1 MSVTTTPNAT
11 ELLRDT
17 IRALR
22 GSDLRFT
29 GTPKVVRRPPS
40 RCLFVTDAKSMFV
53 KLTPDDPTHEAAGA
67 RHAASNGITTPRLL
81 GRPRQVGEHWWA
93 VPFKWLPADADAPEP
108 TPAEVAALM
117 GQVWAASPPQTVRAM
132 PWDAY
137 EKRARAN
144 IVRHATPPAL
154 QDVLD
159 RLIDTA
165 VARVHEHCAAAH
177 PSGVQE
183 AWTHGDLHSRNM
195 VTSRGRL
202 HVIDWEHHGMSL
214 RENEAAKYLQTLL
227 SETTDGHGSSAAGPF
242 LQQMAALGLDPVLV
256 WRLTGLRAAGAAAYL
271 ANPDNR
277 ARHADWLAQTIDLA
291 HRTAYT
297 DPR

>member
-1 MSVTTTPNAT
+1 MSIATTPTTAV
-11 ELLRDT
+11 LLRDT

-29 GTPKVVRRPPS
+29 GTPKIVRRPPS
-40 RCLFVTDAKSMFV
+40 RCLFVTDARSVFV
-53 KLTPDDPTHEAAGA
+53 KLTLDNPTEEAVGA
-67 RHAASNGITTPRLL
+67 RHAASNGIKTARLL
-81 GRPRQVGEHWWA
+81 SRPRQVDEQWWA
-93 VPFKWLPADADAPEP
+93 VPFKWIPADTDAPEP
-108 TPAEVAALM
+108 TPAEVAEIMAR
-117 GQVWAASPPQTVRAM
+117 VWAASPPASVRDM

-154 QDVLD
+154 QAVLE

-165 VARVHEHCAAAH
+165 MECVHEHVSTAH
-177 PSGVQE
+177 PTGVQA
-183 AWTHGDLHSRNM
+183 AWTHGDLHGRNIIS
-195 VTSRGRL
+195 SRGGL

-227 SETTDGHGSSAAGPF
+227 SETAAGQGATAAEPF
-242 LQQMAALGLDPVLV
+242 LRELAATGLDPVLV

-271 ANPDNR
+271 ANPDNLV
-277 ARHADWLAQTIDLA
+277 RHADWLAQTIDLA
-291 HRTAYT
+291 HRAAFT
-297 DPR
+297 DPW